1 VTARVRLVSAA
12 IAVLLGGAAPLAAQS
27 VQSAELLE
35 RWVTAAGTHV
45 AGTVDAAVGS
55 VVALRYRERVELNPA
70 MRMFLAHMRG
80 EKFATKDEGGK
91 RVIAAARQVEE
102 TPGVTAF
109 LKRAVVL
116 HTDAAIFADRFPA
129 PPDDAPRSA
138 PPSAGRRLDPPV
150 PLLWNERVVLT
161 RDGQL
166 VGEAA
171 VAWHLVFAR
180 SLADP
185 RPFGPMAPNDDFVG
199 EWYHAVA
206 AYLFSN
212 GMNGDAAG
220 HLNRA
225 AQVCPNDARL
235 VFDRATYAET
245 LGLPIYQA
253 VHDDP
258 RTLGPGF
265 GAQIPSEEKTNA
277 EAERLYRRALE
288 IDPSYVEARVR
299 LARLLNHRGQ
309 HDEAAAEIGKAL
321 DAKPAGVVGFY
332 ARVVAARIASSH
344 HRYDEA
350 LQQYRAAAKLFA
362 NAQSAIVGASYA
374 ALMGADVA
382 DAVAPLA
389 HLGATEAAL
398 NGDPWWDYPL
408 GAGRDVNAL
417 MAHLWSSVTA
427 K

>member
-1 VTARVRLVSAA
+1 VGTA
-12 IAVLLGGAAPLAAQS
+12 IAALLGGAAPLAAQS
-27 VQSAELLE
+27 VQSAALLE
-35 RWVTAAGTHV
+35 RWVTAATTHV

-55 VVALRYRERVELNPA
+55 AASLSYHDRLELNPA

-91 RVIAAARQVEE
+91 RIVAAARQVEE

-116 HTDAAIFADRFPA
+116 HTDAAIFANRFPA
-129 PPDDAPRSA
+129 PPDDAPRSV
-138 PPSAGRRLDPPV
+138 PSSAGRRLDPPV
-150 PLLWNERVVLT
+150 PLLWNEPVVLT

-166 VGEAA
+166 VGEA
-171 VAWHLVFAR
+171 VVTWHLVFAR
-180 SLADP
+180 SLVDP
-185 RPFGPMAPNDDFVG
+185 RPFGPMAPGDDFVG
-199 EWYHAVA
+199 EWYHAIA
-206 AYLFSN
+206 AYLFAN

-245 LGLPIYQA
+245 LGLPIYQV

-258 RTLGPGF
+258 RTWRPGF
-265 GAQIPSEEKTNA
+265 AAQIPTEERTNA

-288 IDPSYVEARVR
+288 IDPSYVEASVR
-299 LARLLNHRGQ
+299 LARLLDHRGQ
-309 HDEAAAEIGKAL
+309 HDEAAAEISKVL
-321 DAKPAGVVGFY
+321 DANVAGVVGFY
-332 ARVVAARIASSH
+332 ARLVAGRIASSRG
-344 HRYDEA
+344 RYDEA
-350 LQQYRAAAKLFA
+350 LQRYRDALKLFGT
-362 NAQSAIVGASYA
+362 AQSAIIGSSHA

-382 DAVAPLA
+382 DALAPLG
-389 HLGATEAAL
+389 HLRAIDATF
-398 NGDPWWDYPL
+398 NSDPWWDYPL

-417 MAHLWSSVTA
+417 MAHLWSRVVA